1 METMEQMFGIKV
13 YETKWVEQSK
23 EPFTDAEKEFIQNP
37 VVSEGKFG
45 WNIKFN
51 PHGNMSKE
59 AYLSISQN
67 SDIELKEG
75 VKVDLNKR
83 FHLILKRGEETTHKV
98 E

>member
-1 METMEQMFGIKV
+1 MDSMEELFGVKI
-13 YETKWVEQSK
+13 YESKWTEVSK
-23 EPFTDAEKEFIQNP
+23 TPFTDAEKEFIQNP
-37 VVSEGKFG
+37 VVSEGQYG

-51 PHGNMSKE
+51 PHGNTSKE

-75 VKVDLNKR
+75 VSVDLNTR
-83 FHLILKRGEETTHKV
+83 FHLVLKRGDETTHKV